1 MKAEE
6 GFLNEKEESVRN
18 SILQQREMHMEKIE
32 KMKLDKDGQFQNLFL
47 IRDKTLEVLLEMK
60 FENEND
66 ANLIQLWKQTIL

>member
-32 KMKLDKDGQFQNLFL
+32 KMKLD
-47 IRDKTLEVLLEMK
+47 
-60 FENEND
+60 
-66 ANLIQLWKQTIL
+66 